1 MEHSPYI
8 LRATKFKSMADLCSF
23 LEKYALREI
32 PSQLNPPPNKSKKEL
47 DTSVAYIPVDA
58 KVLVSLL
65 SLEEAVKFSHDRS
78 RINGLSLFWAKFS
91 NLLTKHIENSH
102 DKLLLQHLSQA
113 RLRKD
118 RTTMEHIIYEPA
130 TGISLPE

>member
-1 MEHSPYI
+1 
-8 LRATKFKSMADLCSF
+8 
-23 LEKYALREI
+23 
-32 PSQLNPPPNKSKKEL
+32 
-47 DTSVAYIPVDA
+47 VAYIRVNA
-58 KVLVSLL
+58 QILVSLL

-91 NLLTKHIENSH
+91 SLLTKHIENSH

-130 TGISLPE
+130 TGISLSE